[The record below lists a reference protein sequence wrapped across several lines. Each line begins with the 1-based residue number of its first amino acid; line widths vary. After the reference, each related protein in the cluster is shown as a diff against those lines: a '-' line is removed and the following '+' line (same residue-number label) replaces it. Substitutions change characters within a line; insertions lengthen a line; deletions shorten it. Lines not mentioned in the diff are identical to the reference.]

1 MSDETRDVVVIGAGH
16 NGLVAAAY
24 LARAGHDVLVLERSS
39 HVGGAATTEV
49 LFGGYRTSPC
59 AYWLHVLQH
68 RVVTDL
74 DLRAHGWS
82 TIGIDPT
89 YVSPYPDGRVLVQWR
104 DWRRTQESIGTF
116 SRRDAERFA
125 DYVAFWRSAGA
136 LVGRYALDPA
146 PPTVEQLRTVVAGTA
161 DAEILARLENQTVRE
176 LMDEFFGNDQVQA
189 ALLPNSDIVSL
200 DQPGELLGWAMT
212 VAGPGVAP
220 EDQGIPVGGM
230 GTLTSA
236 LAAAAEKNGVEIR
249 LNQNVDEVLVE
260 DGCAVGVRLENGSVV
275 RSRVVVS
282 NADPK
287 RTFASLL
294 PGHSAPGHAR
304 DAVAALETE
313 SGSLKFHAALSELPD
328 FSRHLGPDFEPTLL
342 GMLRI
347 APSLAY
353 VESSLADAAAGV
365 PTAHPILIGQIPSV
379 YDATTAPSGKHL
391 MSIRVKFQPSRLKEG
406 DWASLKPQLGRQL
419 IDMMTE
425 YAPNFA
431 DSVEDWVVYTPDD
444 MEARAGLTDGNI
456 HHINHAAGQVLGDRL
471 FTGGG
476 YVTPVGNL
484 FMCGAGAHPGGEVTG
499 APGHNAAAVVHR
511 ALTKAPVSGTFLKE
525 AP

>member
-1 MSDETRDVVVIGAGH
+1 MADQGRDVVIIGAGH

-24 LARAGHDVLVLERSS
+24 LARAGHDVLVLERSA

-49 LFGGYRTSPC
+49 LFDGYRTSPC
-59 AYWLHVLQH
+59 AYWLHLLQH
-68 RVVTDL
+68 RVVKDL

-82 TIGIDPT
+82 TIAVDPS
-89 YVSPYPDGRVLVQWR
+89 YVSPYPDGSVLVQWR
-104 DWRRTQESIGTF
+104 DWRRTQESIATF
-116 SRRDAERFA
+116 SRRDADRFA
-125 DYVAFWRSAGA
+125 DYVAFWRSVGS
-136 LVGRYALDPA
+136 LIGRYALDPA
-146 PPTVEQLRTVVAGTA
+146 PPTVEQLRTLVAGTA
-161 DAEILARLENQTVRE
+161 DAELLDRLERQTVRE
-176 LMDEFFGNDQVQA
+176 FMDDYFSNDQVQA

-200 DQPGELLGWAMT
+200 DLPGELLGWAMT
-212 VAGPGVAP
+212 VAGPGVEP

-230 GTLTSA
+230 GTLTTA
-236 LAAAAEKNGVEIR
+236 LAAAAESHGVEIR
-249 LNQNVDEVLVE
+249 LNQLVAEVLVD
-260 DGCAVGVRLENGSVV
+260 DGGAATGVRLEDGTVV
-275 RSRVVVS
+275 RSRIVVS

-287 RTFASLL
+287 RTFDSLL
-294 PGHSAPGHAR
+294 PGHSALQDAR
-304 DAVAALETE
+304 EAVAGLETE

-328 FSRHLGPDFEPTLL
+328 FSRHLGPDFDPTLL

-353 VESSLADAAAGV
+353 VESSLADAAAGI

-379 YDATTAPSGKHL
+379 YDPTTAPKGKHL
-391 MSIRVKFQPSRLKEG
+391 MSLRVKFQPSRLKEG

-419 IDMMTE
+419 IETMTE

-431 DSVEDWVVYTPDD
+431 DAVEDWVVYTPDD

-476 YVTPVGNL
+476 YLTPVPNL

-499 APGHNAAAVVHR
+499 APGHNAASMVLR
-511 ALTKAPVSGTFLKE
+511 ALQEESA
-525 AP
+525 